1 METKN
6 ISSVEIRDRFISFFK
21 GKDHMEI
28 TDSSVVP
35 KNDPTLLFINS
46 GMAPIKNYFTG
57 VEKPPYPRLCDIQP
71 CIRTIDID
79 SIGDKHHLTSFQ
91 MLGSWSINDYF
102 KEKAIALAFEFLTE
116 HLNIPKEKLFV
127 TVFSGDDEIGL
138 PCDDDAYEYW
148 KKVGMEESHIVK
160 CGKEDN
166 FWGPTAE
173 TGPCGPCTEIFY
185 DTGEGQ
191 EYVPGGE
198 FDTKKRYIEIWNAGV
213 FMQLNKNADGT
224 FSKLGFTSVDTG
236 AGLERL
242 AMVLN
247 GYSTV
252 YDTDLLKPIKDQIIN
267 KTSEMN
273 KSLPEKD
280 VLIITDHLRTATLIL
295 SENVKPSNEGRGYI
309 PRKLIRRCM
318 MLTTKSKIMN
328 FDFSKIIEFIV
339 DNYSNMFQKFAK
351 NKEFIIKEFK
361 KEQNQF
367 EKIVV
372 KGTEMLENIKLNRKI
387 ISGQEA
393 FDLVTTYGLPFDI
406 VKQYALENGMS
417 VDEKEFKNKLDEH
430 KEKSRN
436 ISNSA
441 LGSSLKDV
449 FDLVKN
455 APETEFLGYDQDECT
470 GKILNLFI
478 EGKEVSLA
486 EKGDKVSL
494 ICDKTVF
501 YATSGGQCSDSG
513 YIHGENF
520 KIKIDDVQKNNNV
533 YIHSGEVEF
542 GKLKVGDV
550 ANLVIDK
557 EKRLKIANNHTAVHL
572 LQSALQNIYGKN
584 LHQTGSKV
592 EESKLRFDFNYDNQ
606 ISEKEIFEIEKLV
619 NLYIRKNIPRKVE
632 IKELSEALESG
643 AMALFENKYGEKV
656 RVVNFGDVSSEL
668 CGGTHTEFTG
678 NIGMFSVLSV
688 EGIGKGLKRIT
699 AVTGEEALKYLQ
711 NKVFEINEISKM
723 LKVKTSEITG
733 KIQKMMD
740 KKSLDKNTCIA
751 LTEKDVKPLVCESG
765 MEIGVINLEESGK
778 KTANEVIKIADKT
791 KKIIICVAGQEKKQ
805 IIVAVNDE
813 QVENYRA
820 NEMLSK
826 VMEKLGGKG
835 GGNKKLA
842 TGGAKENNVKIS
854 DVIRKSL

>member
-1 METKN
+1 MGTKN
-6 ISSVEIRDRFISFFK
+6 ISSVEIRNKFISFFK

-127 TVFSGDDEIGL
+127 TVFSGDNEIGL

-148 KKVGMEESHIVK
+148 KKVGVEESHIVK

-191 EYVPGGE
+191 EYIPGGE

-273 KSLPEKD
+273 KNLPEKD

-339 DNYSNMFQKFAK
+339 DNYSNMFPKFAK

-372 KGTEMLENIKLNRKI
+372 KGTEMLESIKLNRKV

-455 APETEFLGYDQDECT
+455 ASETEFLGYDQNEST
-470 GKILNLFI
+470 GKILKIFKDG
-478 EGKEVSLA
+478 EEVSFA

-494 ICDKTVF
+494 IFDKTVF

-513 YIHGENF
+513 YVHGKNF

-542 GKLKVGDV
+542 GKLKVGDM
-550 ANLVIDK
+550 ADLVIDK

-606 ISEKEIFEIEKLV
+606 ISEEEIFAIEKLV
-619 NLYIRKNIPRKVE
+619 NLYIRKNIARKVE

-656 RVVNFGDVSSEL
+656 RVVSFGGVSSEL

-678 NIGMFSVLSV
+678 NIGMFTVLSV

-699 AVTGEEALKYLQ
+699 AVTGEEALNYLQ
-711 NKVFEINEISKM
+711 NKVSEINEISKM

-733 KIQKMMD
+733 KIQKMMN
-740 KKSLDKNTCIA
+740 KKSTDKSACA
-751 LTEKDVKPLVCESG
+751 VVTEKDVKPLVCESG
-765 MEIGVINLEESGK
+765 MEIGVVGLKEGSK

-805 IIVAVNDE
+805 IIIAVNDE

-820 NEMLSK
+820 NEMLAK
-826 VMEKLGGKG
+826 IMEKLGGKG

-842 TGGAKENNVKIS
+842 TGGTKENNVKIS
-854 DVIRKSL
+854 DAIKKSL